1 MLEYPEA
8 VDATVLHRYGPGMEL
23 PNVDRMNRQHDVAKN
38 LLADKYSGL
47 RGELKD
53 RATNQHDAELK
64 EWSLIL
70 DGISSAQD
78 VVSCVLSFC
87 LFLAFTDS
95 HLFHRAR
102 DNLFDT
108 VYPLLQTIGTYADCY
123 VSLVVGNPKTDT
135 DKGFFT
141 A

>member
-8 VDATVLHRYGPGMEL
+8 VDAAVLHQYGPGAEL
-23 PNVDRMNRQHDVAKN
+23 ANVDKMNRRHDVAKT
-38 LLADKYSGL
+38 LLATKYSGL
-47 RGELKD
+47 RSELKD
-53 RATNQHDAELK
+53 RAASQHDAELK
-64 EWSLIL
+64 EWRLIL

-78 VVSCVLSFC
+78 VVVCVLFFR
-87 LFLAFTDS
+87 LFLAFVNS

-102 DNLFDT
+102 DNLFDA
-108 VYPLLQTIGTYADCY
+108 VYPLLQAIGTYADCY